1 LSFKERG
8 LEWPTESHREGAAPQ
23 QTFTKNL
30 HQENS
35 SHPQWGRSVLSWKW
49 AVKRARCAHRN
60 LSNTLTALAK
70 TDINAERSAPFYADF
85 RA

>member
-1 LSFKERG
+1 LSFKSAGWNSRQN
-8 LEWPTESHREGAAPQ
+8 PTEKGQHVHKPSRKIPRR
-23 QTFTKNL
+23 
-30 HQENS
+30 
-35 SHPQWGRSVLSWKW
+35 PQWGRSVLSWKW